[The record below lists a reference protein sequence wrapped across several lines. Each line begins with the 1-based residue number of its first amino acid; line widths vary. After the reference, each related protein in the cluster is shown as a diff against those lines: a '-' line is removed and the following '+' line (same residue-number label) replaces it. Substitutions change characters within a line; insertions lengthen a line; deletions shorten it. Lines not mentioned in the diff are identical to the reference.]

1 MRIHARAP
9 GGRPPPWPRT
19 GARSGICSSSTASAT
34 TPFAPTSSASRMRAA
49 CIRADAAAL
58 NDASSCWD
66 MRCRIARNS
75 PPPKSARMDRK
86 TPTYHAVSRSR
97 RRASEC
103 ISAGSRPEAIARAAR
118 RPDQLRLEAVVDL
131 APQPPDQHLEQVG
144 KRIMVVVPYVSGDG
158 AAIEHPSLVQH
169 EQLQQG
175 ELLRAERDRP
185 ATTLHLAAAEIDLE
199 VRNPVSG
206 RRQRGPAPREGLEA
220 RQELPKREG
229 FGEIIVRPG
238 LEPPHAVV
246 EGIECR
252 QHQHRG
258 RAAPAPQL
266 PAEIEAGASGESN
279 VQDDHVERAPVR
291 TVDVIILDVRLPG
304 G

>member
-1 MRIHARAP
+1 
-9 GGRPPPWPRT
+9 
-19 GARSGICSSSTASAT
+19 
-34 TPFAPTSSASRMRAA
+34 MRAA

-58 NDASSCWD
+58 SDASSCWD

-144 KRIMVVVPYVSGDG
+144 KRIMVVVPHVRSNRG
-158 AAIEHPSLVQH
+158 AIEHPPLVQH

-185 ATTLHLAAAEIDLE
+185 AAALHLAGAEVDLE
-199 VRNPVSG
+199 VGNLMPG
-206 RRQRGPAPREGLEA
+206 RRQGGPAARQRLDA
-220 RQELPKREG
+220 RQELPERKRL
-229 FGEIIVRPG
+229 GEIIIRPG
-238 LEPPHAVV
+238 LEPPRARSRPSAKVGARV
-246 EGIECR
+246 GSMRCARRPSRSKPASSGSSSTISTRMGTNDDITMEA
-252 QHQHRG
+252 HRK
-258 RAAPAPQL
+258 
-266 PAEIEAGASGESN
+266 
-279 VQDDHVERAPVR
+279 RAPC
-291 TVDVIILDVRLPG
+291 PA
-304 G
+304 